1 MKVVILAGGFGTRFS
16 EETDKIPKPLIKIG
30 SIPILIHI
38 MNIYSFY
45 NYRDFIIC
53 GGYKYNKIIDFFKKN
68 KYFTSTL
75 KKNFFFSKKKK
86 VASWNY

>member
-16 EETDKIPKPLIKIG
+16 EETNKIPKPLIKIG
-30 SIPILIHI
+30 TVPILIHI

-53 GGYKYNKIIDFFKKN
+53 GGYKNNKIINFFKN
-68 KYFTSTL
+68 NRHFRSTR
-75 KKNFFFSKKKK
+75 KKNFFFSKKKRM
-86 VASWNY
+86 AS